1 MVTEAEEHL
10 SWCFEK
16 DQIEYDSPNEMLA
29 EDYLNKAREALEVAD
44 LLENNGYYDWTIT
57 ASYYARYFA
66 LTALLRRCGL
76 VVDNHSCSIT
86 LFEFAFV
93 EDGELEE
100 KHLKSIRKGKRNR
113 VEKQYGITRTTD
125 TAAEKQ
131 RKGAIEFV
139 TEITGYLEGISS
151 SFVSQIREKV
161 KNVQGG

>member
-44 LLENNGYYDWTIT
+44 LLEDNGYYDWTIT

-76 VVDNHSCSIT
+76 VVDNHSCAIT

-93 EDGELEE
+93 ENEELG
-100 KHLKSIRKGKRNR
+100 KDILNSIRRGKRNR
-113 VEKQYGITRTTD
+113 IEKQYGITRTTD
-125 TAAEKQ
+125 TTAEKQ
-131 RKGAIEFV
+131 RESAIKFV
-139 TEITGYLEGISS
+139 TEITGYMEGL
-151 SFVSQIREKV
+151 SQDVINRV
-161 KNVQGG
+161 RKNVRKLR